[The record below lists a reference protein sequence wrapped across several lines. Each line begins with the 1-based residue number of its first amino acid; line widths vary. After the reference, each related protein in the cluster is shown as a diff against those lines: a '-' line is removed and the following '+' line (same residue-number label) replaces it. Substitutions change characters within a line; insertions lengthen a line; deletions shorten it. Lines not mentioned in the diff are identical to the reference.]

1 MDDRMRSLLESH
13 GLPCNVEPMMRS
25 RHDPSIDVMEAAR
38 KAYPTCETCYKG
50 YIHAWYV
57 PYKYMEALQMVAE
70 YHKTNCPKKTT
81 HKGNG
86 VYQGA
91 FAFTLNKSPKD
102 PQSVGD
108 MLAAVKKIMGQKSCK
123 VKKYA
128 WYYEDKG
135 QDEWGAP
142 EHPHIHGMYETETGG
157 KIETKHWKRAWP
169 LWDPAIAMGSGFKGG
184 YHRQIRSD
192 EKYSNYIKKDGGMC
206 GQSDSI

>member
-1 MDDRMRSLLESH
+1 MEM
-13 GLPCNVEPMMRS
+13 V
-25 RHDPSIDVMEAAR
+25 RHNHDNPSPFAIEQGR
-38 KAYPTCETCYKG
+38 KHYPTCECSLRCAR
-50 YIHAWYV
+50 AWHTKDYLAN
-57 PYKYMEALQMVAE
+57 MAQVAE
-70 YHKTNCPKKTT
+70 THKACPKKTT

-91 FAFTLNKSPKD
+91 FAFTLTKSPKD
-102 PQSVGD
+102 SQSVGD